1 MKPEHPQKEHIPA
14 LRKLWQAAFG
24 DTDDFLDGFFATAFA
39 PQRCL
44 CVCRGEEVL
53 SAAYWLD
60 ALLPEGKGAYI
71 YAVATLEA
79 HRGKGLA
86 RMILRNIHEILA
98 REGYVA
104 AILVPGEPPLADF
117 YGTMG
122 YRFFAGIREPSAL
135 AKSPGVA
142 LRKITG
148 AEYGQLRR
156 QYLPERGV
164 IQEGQSL
171 AFLETYADLYAG
183 DDFILAAYQ
192 EKDALSGLELLGNG
206 EKMPEIL
213 HTLGA
218 KHGTFRMPGEENFA
232 MWLPLKAVAEPA
244 YFGLAFD

>member
-71 YAVATLEA
+71 YAGATLEA
-79 HRGKGLA
+79 LRGKGLA
-86 RMILRNIHEILA
+86 RMILRNIHDILP

-156 QYLPERGV
+156 QYLPENSV
-164 IQEGQSL
+164 IQEGESL
-171 AFLETYADLYAG
+171 AFLERYADLYAG

-218 KHGTFRMPGEENFA
+218 KHGTFRMPGEEHFA

>member
-24 DTDDFLDGFFATAFA
+24 DTDDFLDGFFATALA

-156 QYLPERGV
+156 QYLPENSV
-164 IQEGQSL
+164 IQEGESL
-171 AFLETYADLYAG
+171 AFLERYADHYAG
-183 DDFILAAYQ
+183 DDIILAAYQ
-192 EKDALSGLELLGNG
+192 EKDTISGLDLLGNG
-206 EKMPEIL
+206 EKTPNIL

>member
-71 YAVATLEA
+71 YAVATLAA

-86 RMILRNIHEILA
+86 RMILQNIHEILA

-117 YGTMG
+117 YGAMG
-122 YRFFAGIREPSAL
+122 YRFFAGIREYSAL
-135 AKSPGVA
+135 AKSPGVP
-142 LRKITG
+142 LQKITG

-156 QYLPERGV
+156 QYLPEQGV

-192 EKDALSGLELLGNG
+192 EKDALSSLELLGNG

-218 KHGTFRMPGEENFA
+218 KHGTFRMPGEEHFA

>member
-1 MKPEHPQKEHIPA
+1 
-14 LRKLWQAAFG
+14 
-24 DTDDFLDGFFATAFA
+24 
-39 PQRCL
+39 
-44 CVCRGEEVL
+44 
-53 SAAYWLD
+53 
-60 ALLPEGKGAYI
+60 
-71 YAVATLEA
+71 
-79 HRGKGLA
+79 
-86 RMILRNIHEILA
+86 
-98 REGYVA
+98 VA

-117 YGTMG
+117 YGAMG
-122 YRFFAGIREPSAL
+122 YRFFGGIREHSAL

-142 LRKITG
+142 LRKING

-192 EKDALSGLELLGNG
+192 EKDALSGLELLGNS
-206 EKMPEIL
+206 EKTGEIL

-218 KHGTFRMPGEENFA
+218 KHGTFRMPGEEHFA
-232 MWLPLKAVAEPA
+232 MWLPLKAAAEPA

>member
-79 HRGKGLA
+79 LRGKGLA
-86 RMILRNIHEILA
+86 RMILRNIHENLA

-122 YRFFAGIREPSAL
+122 FRFFAGIREPSAL

-142 LRKITG
+142 LRIITG

-156 QYLPERGV
+156 QFLPEFSA
-164 IQEGQSL
+164 IQEGESL
-171 AFLETYADLYAG
+171 AFLERYADLYAG

-192 EKDALSGLELLGNG
+192 EKDTISGLELLGNG
-206 EKMPEIL
+206 EKTPNIL

-232 MWLPLKAVAEPA
+232 MWLPLKAVADPA